1 MPQEHF
7 TAEKEKIEKE
17 ILRLQ
22 RKMRSLKTRQRR
34 PVINSI
40 VRSMIEYEITL
51 EDVERAYKRRVERT
65 RSGGSKLPPKYK
77 NPETG
82 ATWSGRGRPP
92 RWIVDAEAAGHTRD
106 EFLIEKKTNK
116 QPAKKEKNRK

>member
-17 ILRLQ
+17 IQKLQ

-40 VRSMIEYEITL
+40 VRSMLEYEITP
-51 EDVERAYKRRVERT
+51 EEIERAYNGRAART
-65 RSGGSKLPPKYK
+65 QTSTGSKLPPRYRD
-77 NPETG
+77 PATG

-92 RWIVDAEAAGHTRD
+92 RWIVAAEAEGKSRD
-106 EFLIEKKTNK
+106 EFLIEK
-116 QPAKKEKNRK
+116 QSE